1 MTVAAEDPLHWPL
14 VTEYLDHA
22 DAGRLVVPVCEN
34 CGDSHFPPRVV
45 CPYCLSDDVDLCESD
60 GTGSIYS
67 FTVVH
72 VEYHPTW
79 GSNTPYCNALVDLD
93 DGPVVFGNVLDC
105 DPEALSVGASVAVD
119 FEEIDGTTMP
129 VFVLD

>member
-14 VTEYLDHA
+14 VTEYLTHA
-22 DAGRLVVPVCEN
+22 DAGRLAVPVCES
-34 CGDSHFPPRVV
+34 CGDAHFPPRVV
-45 CPYCLSDDVDLCESD
+45 CPHCLSDSVELRESE
-60 GTGSIYS
+60 GTGSVYS

-72 VEYHPTW
+72 VKYHPTW
-79 GSNTPYCNALVDLD
+79 GSETPYVNALIDLD
-93 DGPVVFGNVLDC
+93 DGPVVFGNIIDC
-105 DPEALSVGASVAVD
+105 DPEVISVSASVTVD